1 MVNNDDL
8 IAYKHVLEGKGFVNE
23 KHYRGAVY
31 HSTGALNALGVMR
44 QKEFQLRPME
54 FHIDKTHMEI
64 QRHLQR
70 NFKQKKV
77 NHKYKWY
84 LSVARG
90 RTNSFRA
97 KFRDMQNDDGTVENK
112 FGATQGAVFVLDG
125 SYFSD
130 SSDYVIGPLDYF
142 AGFDNDKARGFSEQE
157 ERIWSKKDNI
167 PLDPIRELHIYAPG
181 LPPAG
186 FQDEHGNVIDGPN
199 KVFNDLIGHAK
210 LNKIPFFFYD
220 DLTAFTLLNKKKAKV
235 KQI

>member
-1 MVNNDDL
+1 MAINNDDL
-8 IAYKHVLEGKGFVNE
+8 LAYKHV
-23 KHYRGAVY
+23 
-31 HSTGALNALGVMR
+31 R
-44 QKEFQLRPME
+44 QKEFGLRPME

-70 NFKQKKV
+70 NFKQKKA
-77 NHKYKWY
+77 NHKYRWY

-97 KFRDMQNDDGTVENK
+97 KFRDVRNADGEVEENK
-112 FGATQGAVFVLDG
+112 FGATQGAAFVLDG

-130 SSDYVIGPLDYF
+130 SPDYVIGPMDYF
-142 AGFDNDKARGFSEQE
+142 AEFDNDKARGYSEQE

-181 LPPAG
+181 LPPVG
-186 FQDEHGNVIDGPN
+186 FRDEKGNEIDGPN
-199 KVFNDLIGHAK
+199 KVFSDLIGHAK